1 MGKAEL
7 MSKGEAG
14 LIVVID
20 VEVYLAKTELVKAVA
35 DKGMSSL
42 RPKALTPVVRVQ
54 HIAHLYHVLFP
65 RYMWVKV
72 DGTNHLST
80 VL

>member
-1 MGKAEL
+1 MITISLFQISTQPCLLGKAEL

-14 LIVVID
+14 LVVATD

-42 RPKALTPVVRVQ
+42 RPKA
-54 HIAHLYHVLFP
+54 
-65 RYMWVKV
+65 
-72 DGTNHLST
+72 
-80 VL
+80 